1 VIIYQVVIISDVRA
15 AYDAQIR
22 RLTAPDEPGAEVQTV
37 PAGPAGA
44 AAITRSLAP
53 AGQGPSRVAWSGLDE
68 ASADAAIAAQVD
80 FFRRRGEAFEWKL
93 HDYDQPADLGA
104 RLAAAG
110 LSPGDEE
117 LVMVADAA
125 RVAAG
130 HAPAAGLADG
140 LTVTEVTGEAGL
152 AMLLDVHDR
161 VFGGDHSRLG
171 ATLAATLETWPGS
184 VAMVV
189 ALDGGEPVSA
199 ARAEFLPGREFAGLW
214 GGGTVPAYRGR
225 GLYRALTG
233 YRARLA
239 ADRGYR
245 YLQVD
250 ALPASQPILARL
262 GFAALARTTP
272 YTWEPAGGGREWSS

>member
-1 VIIYQVVIISDVRA
+1 MMMWLLVIISEVRA

-22 RLTAPDEPGAEVQTV
+22 RLAGPDEPGAIVQAV
-37 PAGPAGA
+37 PAGAGT
-44 AAITRSLAP
+44 ITRSVAP
-53 AGQGPSRVAWSGLDE
+53 AGQGPSRVSWSDLDE
-68 ASADAAIAAQVD
+68 AGAGAAIEAQVD

-104 RLAAAG
+104 RLTAAG
-110 LSPGDEE
+110 GSAGPEE
-117 LVMVADAA
+117 LVMVAEAA
-125 RVAAG
+125 AVAAG
-130 HAPAAGLADG
+130 DGAGQRLPDG
-140 LTVTEVTGEAGL
+140 VRVAEVTGEAGL
-152 AMLLDVHDR
+152 SMLTGVHDR
-161 VFGGDHSRLG
+161 VFGGDHSRLRQ
-171 ATLAATLETWPGS
+171 TLAAMLATWPGS
-184 VAMVV
+184 VALVV
-189 ALDGGEPVSA
+189 ALAGDEPVSA

-214 GGGTVPAYRGR
+214 GGGTLPRWRGR

-239 ADRGYR
+239 AARGYR

-272 YTWEPAGGGREWSS
+272 YTWERAAKGR